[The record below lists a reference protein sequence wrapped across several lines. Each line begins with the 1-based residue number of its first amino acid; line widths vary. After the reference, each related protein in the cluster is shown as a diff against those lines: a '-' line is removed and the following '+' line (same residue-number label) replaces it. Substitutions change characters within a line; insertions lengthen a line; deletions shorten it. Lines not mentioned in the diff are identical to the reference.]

1 MINWVLAEV
10 DVRVAAEH
18 EGQLIAAYHRLIAL
32 PPPDGL
38 LQTELL
44 RGQDGGWRIQ
54 TLWADRLALEAVRAS
69 SEGPTAP
76 HLFRDLDADVSFEIF
91 EVVDE
96 WVTPEPESL
105 R

>member
-10 DVRVAAEH
+10 TARVTAEH
-18 EGQLIAAYHRLIAL
+18 EGRLIAAYHRLIAL

-44 RGQDGGWRIQ
+44 RGQDGSWRIQ
-54 TLWADRLALEAVRAS
+54 TLWADRPAMEAMRAS
-69 SEGPTAP
+69 SEGPGAP
-76 HLFRDLDADVSFEIF
+76 GFFHDLDTEPEFQIF

-96 WVTPEPESL
+96 WITPEPESL
-105 R
+105 H